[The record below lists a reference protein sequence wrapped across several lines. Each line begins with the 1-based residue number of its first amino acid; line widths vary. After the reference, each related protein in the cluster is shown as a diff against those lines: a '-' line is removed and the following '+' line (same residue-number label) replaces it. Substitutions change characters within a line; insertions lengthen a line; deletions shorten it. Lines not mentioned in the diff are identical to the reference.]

1 MTEILTVALAV
12 FTLLI
17 TAMAT
22 LIGIIF
28 KDLRASIAEL
38 RDATRVNGRHLDSLV
53 STNWQLIWRV
63 NGLEDYAA
71 ATSGYHPPRIV
82 GQAETGLD

>member
-1 MTEILTVALAV
+1 MTEILTIAVAV
-12 FTLLI
+12 FSLLMTGI
-17 TAMAT
+17 SA
-22 LIGIIF
+22 LISIIF
-28 KDLRASIAEL
+28 RDLRASINEL
-38 RDATRVNGRHLDSLV
+38 RDATRLNGRHLDSLA

-82 GQAETGLD
+82 GHAETGLD